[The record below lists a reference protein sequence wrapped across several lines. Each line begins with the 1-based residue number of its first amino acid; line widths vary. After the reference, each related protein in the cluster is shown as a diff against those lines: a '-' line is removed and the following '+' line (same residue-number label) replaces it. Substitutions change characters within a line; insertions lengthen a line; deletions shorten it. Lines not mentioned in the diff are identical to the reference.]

1 MAAQAAVPPT
11 PSQQL
16 RASALRYSTGGASA
30 AAAAPPAP
38 PSLVSLLD
46 SPPPAPLSSS
56 SKVKSVG
63 RSAARVGAK
72 GDIGGAALSASWAAA
87 SVASA
92 LGFSAAAG
100 GAAGSIVNA
109 GIYDDLGAT
118 FAAWRD
124 DPLMMGPLAPSAGGE
139 GSAGGG
145 AGGGRL
151 DVGDLAF
158 ARLPSPTH
166 KKTMTPKA
174 TTPAPPAASLQGAS
188 RSGARSGAG
197 ATAVQS
203 PPLAVL
209 RSPLPQSPQPR
220 DARGLP
226 TPRATTDGKRRQSLL
241 MTGASPL
248 SSPAG
253 GARAGGAGGAMA
265 SPSARLDRSRA
276 LSPRGVPSALA
287 SPLPTSPAA
296 IALAVIPSAP
306 PSPAPPPRAT
316 PAPRS
321 RHTSARRTPARDENH
336 HAFAGDGGDAVPLSQ
351 SVDLPPLWGAAEAPA
366 MIPAAAGS
374 IVLLKTVPAR
384 AETAEALGVPHF
396 LSPVRRSVRK
406 GGAAGGSAMRSDSLE
421 SAGGAWAGNPA
432 LPGVSLTAG
441 YADAAAPG
449 AASAM
454 KRSGFFVKRAGAAGS
469 ESAARLPL
477 GMSAL
482 QPLDV
487 SLGPPIELTQM
498 NI

>member
-1 MAAQAAVPPT
+1 
-11 PSQQL
+11 
-16 RASALRYSTGGASA
+16 
-30 AAAAPPAP
+30 
-38 PSLVSLLD
+38 
-46 SPPPAPLSSS
+46 
-56 SKVKSVG
+56 
-63 RSAARVGAK
+63 
-72 GDIGGAALSASWAAA
+72 
-87 SVASA
+87 
-92 LGFSAAAG
+92 
-100 GAAGSIVNA
+100 
-109 GIYDDLGAT
+109 
-118 FAAWRD
+118 
-124 DPLMMGPLAPSAGGE
+124 MMGPLVPSTEGESSAGA
-139 GSAGGG
+139 SAG
-145 AGGGRL
+145 AGRL
-151 DVGDLAF
+151 DVGDLVF
-158 ARLPSPTH
+158 AQLPSPSPSAAAAASTH
-166 KKTMTPKA
+166 KKMTPKA
-174 TTPAPPAASLQGAS
+174 TTPAPPSASLQGGAS

-203 PPLAVL
+203 PSHAVL

-226 TPRATTDGKRRQSLL
+226 TPRATTDGKRRKSLL

-248 SSPAG
+248 LSSPAG
-253 GARAGGAGGAMA
+253 GAHAGGAMA
-265 SPSARLDRSRA
+265 SPSVRLDRSRA
-276 LSPRGVPSALA
+276 MSPRGVPSALA

-306 PSPAPPPRAT
+306 STPAAPAPPPRAT

-321 RHTSARRTPARDENH
+321 RHTSARRTPVRDEN
-336 HAFAGDGGDAVPLSQ
+336 HAFAGDDDAVPLSQ
-351 SVDLPPLWGAAEAPA
+351 SVDLPPLWGAAEAPL
-366 MIPAAAGS
+366 AGS

-406 GGAAGGSAMRSDSLE
+406 GGAGCMRSDSLE

-441 YADAAAPG
+441 YADAAAPV
-449 AASAM
+449 ASSAM

-469 ESAARLPL
+469 ESAHASVARLPL